1 MELKYLSVFSVD
13 RTEENL
19 TSKVSFHLRRPA
31 AVPYMLPYT
40 IQRGLNMAPPCM
52 QLVPPPQE
60 TSGVVCDTS
69 SFQLRSLT

>member
-19 TSKVSFHLRRPA
+19 TSEVSFHQRRPA

-40 IQRGLNMAPPCM
+40 IQRGLNMAPPACSWC
-52 QLVPPPQE
+52 PP
-60 TSGVVCDTS
+60 
-69 SFQLRSLT
+69 LRKPVE